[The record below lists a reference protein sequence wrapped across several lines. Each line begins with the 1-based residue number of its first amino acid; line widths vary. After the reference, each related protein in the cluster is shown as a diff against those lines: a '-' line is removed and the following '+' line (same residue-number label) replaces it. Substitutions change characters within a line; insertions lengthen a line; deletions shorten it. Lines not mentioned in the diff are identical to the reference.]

1 MEVIPDA
8 EDIRIL
14 ENNTYKHL
22 KDGCKDCGFLQIV
35 FQAAIS
41 VEKDTK
47 VFFLS
52 VECPSCGVNYKDI
65 MAMREIND

>member
-1 MEVIPDA
+1 MIIPDA

-14 ENNTYKHL
+14 ENSVYETL
-22 KDGCKDCGFLQIV
+22 QDGCKECGFRHII

-41 VEKDTK
+41 VEKEAK

-52 VECPSCGVNYKDI
+52 VECPMCDAEYKDI
-65 MAMREIND
+65 MAMEPIT

>member
-8 EDIRIL
+8 EDIRVL

-41 VEKDTK
+41 VEKNSK
-47 VFFLS
+47 VFLLS
-52 VECPSCGVNYKDI
+52 VECPNCMADYKVI
-65 MAMREIND
+65 MDVKMS

>member
-8 EDIRIL
+8 EDIRVL

-41 VEKDTK
+41 VGI
-47 VFFLS
+47 FSFCRMS
-52 VECPSCGVNYKDI
+52 F
-65 MAMREIND
+65 MWRELQRYYGNEGNK